1 MEARSQAGFIAA
13 PELVE
18 QMVQEWKI
26 PFRQAKGAVEKA
38 IRYAEKE
45 GFKVLPLPLLQKASQ
60 EEGLKIKMTESFA
73 QRAQKKYD
81 LISRRDAAGGPSPRS
96 LNCSISTMQQTLQE
110 FHRWLRQKATE
121 QSRAKIKLA
130 RMEQALKL

>member
-1 MEARSQAGFIAA
+1 
-13 PELVE
+13 
-18 QMVQEWKI
+18 MVQKWKI
-26 PFRQAKGAVEKA
+26 PLRQAKGAVERA

-60 EEGLKIKMTESFA
+60 EEGLRIKMTESFA
-73 QRAQKKYD
+73 ERAQKGYES
-81 LISRRDAAGGPSPRS
+81 ISKRDAVGGPSPRS
-96 LNCSISTMQQTLQE
+96 LNCSISTMKQTLQE

-130 RMEQALKL
+130 QMEQAIKF